1 MGRKY
6 SAKRPR
12 FHGPEEAFLQYS
24 VTSCEYKTDSRYKF
38 LESKSTKT
46 GFYERRGNPQ
56 FSQEA
61 P

>member
-1 MGRKY
+1 MDLK
-6 SAKRPR
+6 K
-12 FHGPEEAFLQYS
+12 HFLQYS